1 MGENES
7 HHHVRFYIVMI
18 TLVVG
23 GIFFFWYLS
32 NNGTSLTGA
41 FSSNSDDLV
50 IDGNKIYAED
60 NSAEASYT
68 PKTSSGSSS
77 YSKAN
82 KELTGD
88 GKTQKLDI
96 KLSFSETPVL
106 NREVAFDQM
115 ILDFDDFST
124 LIKVNGG
131 KLELSNLEKA
141 TLSIEGFTGKMGFN
155 AGSIS
160 LSGKADRVEVNN
172 IALSSSNEITLV
184 FDGLTYQA
192 FSVDNIWLKD
202 LNLPIGS
209 GKLDVAEKL
218 SYTLAEDGVTVYSFR
233 GLLGADKSADYA
245 FKLEGGAAEIDTK
258 GGVMNLVLK

>member
-41 FSSNSDDLV
+41 FSGNSDDLV
-50 IDGNKIYAED
+50 IDGSDIYAGDQATET
-60 NSAEASYT
+60 SYT
-68 PKTSSGSSS
+68 PKTSSGS
-77 YSKAN
+77 YSKAS

-88 GKTQKLDI
+88 GKTQKLDF
-96 KLSFSETPVL
+96 KLSFSEIPVL
-106 NREVAFDQM
+106 SRDVAFGKM
-115 ILDFDDFST
+115 ALDFDDFST

-141 TLSIEGFTGKMGFN
+141 TLSIEGFVGKMGFN

-192 FSVDNIWLKD
+192 FNIDNIWLKD
-202 LNLPIGS
+202 LSLPIGG
-209 GKLDVAEKL
+209 GKLEVAEKL
-218 SYTLAEDGVTVYSFR
+218 SYTLAEDGITVYSFR
-233 GLLGADKSADYA
+233 GLLGADKSADSV
-245 FKLEGGAAEIDTK
+245 FKLDGGASEIDTK